1 MNLPSVL
8 YCLPSIVRK
17 YWCPPLIAW
26 KYFKTSGQE
35 FFSHREMGRSV
46 SSSKV
51 QKILQGGCDCHCF
64 PLFVDSYHG
73 HAISANLGIL
83 SRPSLIELFS
93 RGRNFRRSFLCDL
106 SIEEAFKKGV
116 NNFVNK

>member
-1 MNLPSVL
+1 
-8 YCLPSIVRK
+8 
-17 YWCPPLIAW
+17 LIAW